1 MKFSFQWLN
10 DFICLKEYTP
20 EGLAEQLSLKGL
32 DVEGIQTQKWDH
44 IVVGQ
49 IVSQKKHPNADQL
62 QLCLVQ
68 GEDKEPLSIVC
79 GAKNQKE
86 GDKVVLCLKG
96 AVLPNGLKIL
106 NRKIRGQASQGMLA
120 SREELGWPSSSDKG
134 IWILPKTAVVGQR
147 FDEFLGVK
155 DSLLDIAIAPNRPD
169 LLSHIGFAR
178 ELSGLF
184 NKPLKLDH
192 VFWLNSYKNKVSL
205 LEVSEKKIQISGKK
219 RFEPRFSSKN
229 IHKKVCIHEK
239 ELCPFYQYRIMLNVE
254 VKESPLWLKK
264 RLEFLGLKSINNVV
278 DATNWVLLEWGQP
291 LHAFDLD
298 FLEGD
303 VHIRKTQAKT
313 KLETLDQQC
322 IEFSGE
328 ELVISDSKKT
338 LALAGII
345 GGKDSAIQNSTQN
358 ILIESA
364 VFDPYA
370 TRRTARKFG
379 FTTLSAFHFSRGVF
393 PQTTELALERVC
405 QLIQETAGGEIVK
418 NQGGESYNVIPE
430 KTVIPAKNNNPAKN
444 VIPAKAGI
452 SNKKSSPSTG
462 IEISEQDLSERLGYA
477 VSLPEFRQWMES
489 MHLSVEQQKSKVC
502 VQPPYYRTDLRI
514 KEDLIEEWARLKGYD
529 YVPETLPLIHF
540 KREEDSEE
548 LVLLD
553 DIRKRAKEQGFYQ
566 AINTSFANQNVQEK
580 FLGSQWSEETPVF
593 IQNPMNSEEN
603 VLRQSLLPGLFKN
616 LLINVRHGQ
625 NWGKLFEQGE
635 AFFKTK
641 EGSFIE
647 KTFLA
652 FMLWG
657 RKKNIWQTPKQG
669 FLFFDL
675 KSSVESVLERA
686 GYSSWLWKNLE
697 GDYPFFHPKKRQAL
711 VIQGQRM
718 GFIGVLNPL
727 LHENNKI
734 REEAVLGE
742 IDISL
747 LIRLPKKPFLFKKLS
762 NMPIVHRDIS
772 LVMNQ
777 SQAVEG
783 VFQVIHE
790 KKPSFCKSIRVIDC
804 YEGKGLVKGQR
815 SVTFRLSFQG
825 QAETLSE
832 KQIAKYMKNI
842 SEALLKKLSVQIR

>member
-20 EGLAEQLSLKGL
+20 EDLAEQLSLKGL

-49 IVSQKKHPNADQL
+49 IISQKQHPNADQL

-68 GEDKEPLSIVC
+68 GEETEPLSIIC
-79 GAKNQKE
+79 GARNQKE

-106 NRKIRGQASQGMLA
+106 ARKIRGQVSQGMLA
-120 SREELGWPSSSDKG
+120 SREELGLPPSGEG

-147 FDEFLGVK
+147 FDEFLGMK

-169 LLSHIGFAR
+169 LLSHIGLAR
-178 ELSGLF
+178 ELSGLL

-192 VFWLNSYKNKVSL
+192 VFWINSYKNKVSL
-205 LEVSEKKIQISGKK
+205 LEISEKKVQFSGKK
-219 RFEPRFSSKN
+219 RFEPCFSRKN

-239 ELCPFYQYRIMLNVE
+239 ELCPFYQYRILLNVE

-303 VHIRKTQAKT
+303 LHIRKAQAKT

-328 ELVISDSKKT
+328 ELVISDSQKT

-345 GGKDSAIQNSTQN
+345 GGKDSAIQDSTQN

-364 VFDPYA
+364 VFDSYT

-393 PQTTELALERVC
+393 PHTTELALERVC

-418 NQGGESYNVIPE
+418 NHGGESYNDIP
-430 KTVIPAKNNNPAKN
+430 TKN

-452 SNKKSSPSTG
+452 SDKESGPSAE
-462 IEISEQDLSERLGYA
+462 IEISEQDLSERLGYT
-477 VSLPEFRQWMES
+477 VSLSEFCQWMES
-489 MHLSVEQQKSKVC
+489 MHLSVKQKKSKVC

-529 YVPETLPLIHF
+529 SVPESLPLIHF
-540 KREEDSEE
+540 NHHKEDSEV

-553 DIRKRAKEQGFYQ
+553 DIRKRVKEQGFYQ
-566 AINTSFANQNVQEK
+566 AINTSFANQNFQK
-580 FLGSQWSEETPVF
+580 NFLGSQWSEEVSVF

-616 LLINVRHGQ
+616 LLLNVRHGQ
-625 NWGKLFEQGE
+625 NWGRLFEQGE
-635 AFFKTK
+635 TFFKTK

-647 KTFLA
+647 KAFLA

-657 RKKNIWQTPKQG
+657 QKKSIWQSSKQE

-675 KSSVESVLERA
+675 KSSVESVLKRA
-686 GYSSWLWKNLE
+686 GYSSWLWKDLE

-711 VIQGQRM
+711 VIQGQRA

-747 LIRLPKKPFLFKKLS
+747 IAHLPKRPFLFKKLS

-783 VFQVIHE
+783 VFQVIQE
-790 KKPSFCKSIRVIDC
+790 KKPLFCKSICIIDS

-825 QAETLSE
+825 QKETLSE

-842 SEALLKKLSVQIR
+842 SEALLRKLSVQIR